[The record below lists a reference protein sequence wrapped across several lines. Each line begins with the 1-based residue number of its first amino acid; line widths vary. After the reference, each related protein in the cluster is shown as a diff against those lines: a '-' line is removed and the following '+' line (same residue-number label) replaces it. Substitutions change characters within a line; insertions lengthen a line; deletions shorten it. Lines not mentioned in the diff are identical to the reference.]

1 MPLEVTIDGR
11 TRTIIAPDRLFLEMQ
26 SLRGGEDRQGV
37 VTINNLRNVIHGNEH
52 VLGLSN
58 FKVDDET
65 MTWEYQGKHGLYSV
79 FNWSGS

>member
-1 MPLEVTIDGR
+1 MEVTIDGR
-11 TRTIIAPDRLFLEMQ
+11 TRTITAPDRLFLEMQ

-65 MTWEYQGKHGLYSV
+65 MTWEYQGKHGLYSE